1 MTDARVPFRATM
13 PVQIGPCRGGDSLL
27 EVRVRPIALQGIVVW
42 WSLPAVYDFL
52 RGPKHQAS
60 GVFRGGLWKVWKT
73 FLEAAGVVLK
83 ACSQATL
90 IREDDGLRCEF
101 GFACACIRSLV
112 LLLLRWCSAHA
123 QTGRVEFLVE
133 ASKAFLSSWFGLV
146 HGVLRVAG
154 NGPIETTDTAV
165 IGERGWCL
173 SVSGRARSTSQ
184 LLMEVRLK
192 TSTAICRLCVTFRQ
206 RACWNSCLQL
216 LAWWIVSLPTLAIS
230 HSLFGSWPSA
240 EKGIATSGPLE
251 KTVGFAD

>member
-154 NGPIETTDTAV
+154 NGPIETTDTGV
-165 IGERGWCL
+165 IGERMVSFSVRQGTVDLTAADGGAFEDFHRNL
-173 SVSGRARSTSQ
+173 SALCDSQATS
-184 LLMEVRLK
+184 LLEL
-192 TSTAICRLCVTFRQ
+192 
-206 RACWNSCLQL
+206 L
-216 LAWWIVSLPTLAIS
+216 LAAPCLVDRLTTDFGYLPQFVWILA
-230 HSLFGSWPSA
+230 LC
-240 EKGIATSGPLE
+240 
-251 KTVGFAD
+251 